1 MSGPYRDPDDLDD
14 LDDQPRCAICGGYGL
29 PLGKLRDVMYC
40 RCRQCGWIFEDKETT

>member
-40 RCRQCGWIFEDKETT
+40 RCMQCGCIFEDKETT